1 MTSPTTV
8 LPIIT
13 PELAAQLEEFA
24 AVHEEIALKEGIGD
38 WEQDHKRLKLLVAGI
53 AGLISR
59 QEIGDEHEDNRRMVR
74 NQVIDGIVKSL
85 TNLVIM
91 IDNMVVGSMVKQHG
105 IGKTMKKLGPSRR
118 QS

>member
-1 MTSPTTV
+1 MTPTT
-8 LPIIT
+8 PIIT
-13 PELAAQLEEFA
+13 PELVSRLEEFA
-24 AVHEEIALKEGIGD
+24 AVNEEVSLKEGTGD
-38 WEQDHKRLKLLVAGI
+38 WEQDHKRLKLLIAGI

-59 QEIGDEHEDNRRMVR
+59 QEIGDELEDNRRMVR

-91 IDNMVVGSMVKQHG
+91 IDNMVVASMVKERG